1 MEITAGV
8 GAFSKAAAPVIN
20 IAGQNVPLDIDGAAH
35 KKLNA
40 ESSLGE
46 HIVNVTVAF
55 VDQEGKKQT
64 ITKPIKYTVG
74 QSTAS
79 IALDK
84 MNVLYIGVDN
94 PVSVAASGA
103 GDDKI
108 GFSVTGGG
116 GTYSKVGG
124 GKYIVRVNTVTDE
137 CWINVSVEGK
147 VAGKSKFRVRTI
159 PKPIAIIGPY
169 ESGANVPAGGF
180 KAQAGVPRFIG
191 GLVGYLGYES
201 VRFFEPTLKSKMTRS
216 ANVPDGIFLLADTII
231 AFDHARR
238 SLSLIANVLDGDIES
253 ANRKLDEI
261 EARIHQSLPPVE
273 KRAVQTSKT
282 RSNMTQGKY
291 EDMVRDAKE
300 YIVAGDIFQVVL
312 SQRFSR
318 ETNVEPFDV
327 YRAVRR
333 LNPSP
338 YMFFFDFGLVDDEPL
353 FIVGSSP
360 EMFVRLEGRTASI
373 RPIAGTRPRGAD
385 AASDAALAE
394 ELLADPKERAEHVM
408 LVDLSRNDFGRVCE
422 YGTVKVSDFFTIEKY
437 SHVMHI
443 VSHVEGKLRPEFTA
457 FDLVRAAFPH
467 GTVSGAPK
475 VRALEIIS
483 ELEPDARGAYAGAV
497 GYFGFDGNMDTCLA
511 LRTMIARGNTLNVQA
526 GAGIVAD
533 SNPTTEFQETVN
545 KASAMLKAIEMAET
559 NS

>member
-1 MEITAGV
+1 MLVEATPTTTKTIIREISADLETPISVYMKLRGE
-8 GAFSKAAAPVIN
+8 GASF
-20 IAGQNVPLDIDGAAH
+20 L
-35 KKLNA
+35 L
-40 ESSLGE
+40 E
-46 HIVNVTVAF
+46 
-55 VDQEGKKQT
+55 
-64 ITKPIKYTVG
+64 
-74 QSTAS
+74 
-79 IALDK
+79 
-84 MNVLYIGVDN
+84 
-94 PVSVAASGA
+94 
-103 GDDKI
+103 
-108 GFSVTGGG
+108 
-116 GTYSKVGG
+116 
-124 GKYIVRVNTVTDE
+124 
-137 CWINVSVEGK
+137 SVEGGERIARYSFIGIK
-147 VAGKSKFRVRTI
+147 PRAQYIIRANEVEVIEADSSRTVTLDDKTD
-159 PKPIAIIGPY
+159 PTY
-169 ESGANVPAGGF
+169 FLQEEMSRFNF

-201 VRFFEPTLKSKMTRS
+201 VRFFEPVLKSRMNRS
-216 ANVPDGIFLLADTII
+216 ANLPDGMYLLADTVI

-238 SLSLIANVLDGDIES
+238 SLSLIANVLDGDVDS

-261 EARIHQSLPPVE
+261 ESRIHQPLPPVA
-273 KRAVQTSKT
+273 KRDVQSSKT
-282 RSNMTQGKY
+282 HSNMTQGRF

-300 YIVAGDIFQVVL
+300 FIAAGDIFQVVL
-312 SQRFSR
+312 SQRFTR

-338 YMFFFDFGLVDDEPL
+338 YMFFFDFGIVDDEPL

-385 AASDAALAE
+385 AAADAALAE

-422 YGTVKVSDFFTIEKY
+422 YGTVRVSDFFTIEKY

-475 VRALEIIS
+475 VRAMEIIS
-483 ELEPDARGAYAGAV
+483 DLEPDPRGAYAGMV

-511 LRTMIARGNTLNVQA
+511 IRTMIGRGNKYSVQA

-533 SNPTTEFQETVN
+533 SDPGTEFQETVN
-545 KASAMLKAIEMAET
+545 KASAMLKAIEMAEQ
-559 NS
+559 NQ

>member
-1 MEITAGV
+1 MLLEAT
-8 GAFSKAAAPVIN
+8 
-20 IAGQNVPLDIDGAAH
+20 
-35 KKLNA
+35 
-40 ESSLGE
+40 
-46 HIVNVTVAF
+46 TT
-55 VDQEGKKQT
+55 QT
-64 ITKPIKYTVG
+64 IIRELSADLETPISVYMKLRG
-74 QSTAS
+74 EGAS
-79 IALDK
+79 FL
-84 MNVLYIGVDN
+84 L
-94 PVSVAASGA
+94 
-103 GDDKI
+103 
-108 GFSVTGGG
+108 
-116 GTYSKVGG
+116 
-124 GKYIVRVNTVTDE
+124 E
-137 CWINVSVEGK
+137 SVEGGERIARYSFIGIK
-147 VAGKSKFRVRTI
+147 PKAQYIIRDNDIEIKDANGVRHTRYEGDPTCFLQEEMSRIKFT
-159 PKPIAIIGPY
+159 P
-169 ESGANVPAGGF
+169 
-180 KAQAGVPRFIG
+180 QAGVPRFIG
-191 GLVGYLGYES
+191 GMVGYLGYES
-201 VRFFEPTLKSKMTRS
+201 VRFFEPVLQSRMSGRAERS
-216 ANVPDGIFLLADTII
+216 RSIPDGIYLLADIVI

-238 SLSLIANVLDGDIES
+238 SLSLIANVLDGDVES

-261 EARIHQSLPPVE
+261 ESRIHQSLPPAQPHEV
-273 KRAVQTSKT
+273 KASRT
-282 RSNMTQGKY
+282 RSNMTQGRF

-300 YIVAGDIFQVVL
+300 YIAAGDIFQVVL
-312 SQRFSR
+312 SQRFTR

-385 AASDAALAE
+385 AAADAALAQ

-443 VSHVEGKLRPEFTA
+443 VSHVEGKLRPELNG

-475 VRALEIIS
+475 VRAMEIIS
-483 ELEPDARGAYAGAV
+483 DLEPDPRGAYAGMV

-511 LRTMIARGNTLNVQA
+511 IRTMIGRGNTFSVQA

-545 KASAMLKAIEMAET
+545 KASAMLKAIDVAEQG
-559 NS
+559 